1 MEKTEDKT
9 FKILAID
16 GGGIKGLF
24 SAKIIQH
31 FEETYN
37 CYISDYFDLICG
49 TSTGGILALALS
61 QKIKA
66 SEICELYEKKGK
78 KIFPLQHPLVAKFKQ
93 YVNGGKYSSI
103 PLETALTETFGDKC
117 IGDSHNLLCI
127 PAYSIT
133 DNKACIFKYDHNAN
147 NSVHNRDNMLKCV
160 DVALAT
166 SAAPTY
172 FPVVQIGG
180 KIGKHLVDG
189 GVFSNNPSLVGL
201 IEAIR
206 FFVGTG
212 KDYTNAKI
220 LSISSLKRPNGESHK
235 IKKDR
240 SFLDWKDKIFDV
252 FTDSQEE
259 FQSFLLKTI
268 HESVDFPYEYYRVPA
283 PFIPSE
289 QVKYVQM
296 DKATDEVISFL
307 VSKGN
312 DVGNSYK
319 NNKDI
324 KHFFEAYKTFK
335 IK

>member
-1 MEKTEDKT
+1 MEKKEKT

-66 SEICELYEKKGK
+66 SEICDLYEKKGK
-78 KIFPLQHPLVAKFKQ
+78 IIFPKQHPFIAKYKQ
-93 YVNGGKYSSI
+93 YVKGGKYSSK
-103 PLETALTETFGDKC
+103 PLETALIETFGNRC

-133 DNKACIFKYDHNAN
+133 DSKACVFKYDHNAN
-147 NSVHNRDNMLKCV
+147 NSVHNRDNSLKCV

-172 FPVVQIGG
+172 FPIVEMGD

-189 GVFSNNPSLVGL
+189 GVFSNNPSIVGL

-220 LSISSLKRPNGESHK
+220 LSISSLKKPNGESHTINK
-235 IKKDR
+235 NR
-240 SFLDWKDKIFDV
+240 AFFDWKEKIFDV

-259 FQSFLLKTI
+259 FHSFLLKTI
-268 HESVDFPYEYYRVPA
+268 HESQDLPFEYYRVPS
-283 PFIPSE
+283 PIIPSD
-289 QVKYVQM
+289 QVKFVQM
-296 DKATDEVISFL
+296 DKATDEVIKFL
-307 VSKGN
+307 INKGN
-312 DVGNSYK
+312 EVGNSFK
-319 NNKDI
+319 NDKDI
-324 KHFFEAYKTFK
+324 KHFFEEYKTFK